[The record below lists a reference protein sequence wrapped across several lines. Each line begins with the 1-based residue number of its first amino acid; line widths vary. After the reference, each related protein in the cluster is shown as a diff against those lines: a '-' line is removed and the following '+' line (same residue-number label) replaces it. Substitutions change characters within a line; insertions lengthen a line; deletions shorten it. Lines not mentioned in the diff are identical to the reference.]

1 MSDTKAYDYAIFI
14 GRFQPLHLGHEAIIR
29 KAFEI
34 AKTPLIFVGSATASR
49 SLRNPF
55 TFEERKIMISRAL
68 QDIIRDL
75 DAEDEREFDWRI
87 QGISD
92 SAYNFHDWLIRV
104 KKDITRITQE
114 DHIDNPRIAL
124 LGHYKDDTSY
134 YLNYFPEYD
143 FIPVDTMEGG
153 IGSTAIREEIFGHE
167 HPGYL
172 MKYCSLAVRNYIL
185 DMWMAA
191 YPGTSKTPASEA
203 YDSLLQEYSFIT
215 TYKNRWATAPFPP
228 TFVTTDAVV
237 ICLGH
242 VLVIKRGRYPGKGQ
256 YALPGGFLD
265 QMESIQNGCIR
276 ELKEETK
283 IDTSK
288 RILENSIQNN
298 HVFDHPL
305 RDPRGRTITHA
316 FLFDLDA
323 TILPRIEA
331 ADDASEAMWMP
342 LQDVLMEKEDQ
353 FFNDHAQIIR
363 YFVNRLR

>member
-1 MSDTKAYDYAIFI
+1 MSDKKYDYAVFI

-34 AKTPLIFVGSATASR
+34 SDHVLIVVGSSTASR

-55 TFEERKIMISRAL
+55 SFEERKAMI
-68 QDIIRDL
+68 
-75 DAEDEREFDWRI
+75 EDSLEGMGLPRKRLPATI
-87 QGISD
+87 LPLAD
-92 SAYNFHDWLIRV
+92 SAYNFHDWLVRV
-104 KKDITRITQE
+104 KTLINTTAKNLPTR
-114 DHIDNPRIAL
+114 HYNPPRIAL

-153 IGSTAIREEIFGHE
+153 IGATKIRER
-167 HPGYL
+167 YL
-172 MKYCSLAVRNYIL
+172 EGNGGCMGPAMKYCS
-185 DMWMAA
+185 
-191 YPGTSKTPASEA
+191 K
-203 YDSLLQEYSFIT
+203 T
-215 TYKNRWATAPFPP
+215 TYDFLLEWIKSAEYEALHAEYDFIQNYKKQWSAAPYPP

-242 VLVIKRGRYPGKGQ
+242 VLVIKRGRHPGKGQ
-256 YALPGGFLD
+256 YALPGGFLE
-265 QMESIQNGCIR
+265 QMETIQSGCIR

-283 IDTSK
+283 IDSSK
-288 RILENSIQNN
+288 RILENSIRDE

-323 TILPRIEA
+323 TMLPSIQA
-331 ADDASEAMWMP
+331 ADDASEVVWMP
-342 LQDVLMEKEDQ
+342 LQDLTEKENQ
-353 FFNDHAQIIR
+353 FFLDHAQIIR

>member
-1 MSDTKAYDYAIFI
+1 MSDTPKYDFAVFI
-14 GRFQPLHLGHEAIIR
+14 GRFQPLHRGHEAIIR

-34 AKTPLIFVGSATASR
+34 SNTPLILVGSSTASR

-55 TFEERKIMISRAL
+55 SYEERYYMIHNACKE
-68 QDIIRDL
+68 IVKDL
-75 DAEDEREFDWRI
+75 GKGSVHAPSPI
-87 QGISD
+87 VQAVPD
-92 SAYNFHDWLIRV
+92 SAYNFHNWLIRV
-104 KKDITRITQE
+104 KKLIAISITMVK
-114 DHIDNPRIAL
+114 NPKIAL

-143 FIPVDTMEGG
+143 FIPVETQEGG
-153 IGSTAIREEIFGHE
+153 VGATEIREEIFGHK

-172 MKYCSLAVRNYIL
+172 MKYCSTSVRSWIL
-185 DMWMAA
+185 DEWMAA
-191 YPGTSKTPASEA
+191 YPGQPNTPASEA
-203 YDSLLQEYSFIT
+203 YDSLMQEYNFIEM
-215 TYKNRWATAPFPP
+215 YKNRWATAPFPP

-242 VLVIKRGRYPGKGQ
+242 VLVIKRGRHPGKGQ
-256 YALPGGFLD
+256 YALPGGFLE
-265 QMESIQNGCIR
+265 QMETIQYGCIR

-283 IDTSK
+283 IDVSK
-288 RILENSIQNN
+288 GILENSIHAQN
-298 HVFDHPL
+298 VFDHPL

-316 FLFDLDA
+316 FLFDLNLKE
-323 TILPRIEA
+323 LPSVEA
-331 ADDASEAMWMP
+331 ADDASEVMWMP

>member
-1 MSDTKAYDYAIFI
+1 MSDAKYDFAVFI
-14 GRFQPLHLGHEAIIR
+14 GRFQPIHLGHEAIIR

-34 AKTPLIFVGSATASR
+34 SNHVIILVGSSTASR

-55 TFEERKIMISRAL
+55 SFAERKEMISA
-68 QDIIRDL
+68 
-75 DAEDEREFDWRI
+75 AI
-87 QGISD
+87 QNMTGSHPKWIPATILPVAD
-92 SAYNFHDWLIRV
+92 SAYNFHDWLVRV
-104 KKDITRITQE
+104 KTIINTTAENLPYR
-114 DHIDNPRIAL
+114 HYNPPCIAL

-143 FIPVDTMEGG
+143 FIPVETMEDG
-153 IGSTAIREEIFGHE
+153 ISSTAIREEILGRE
-167 HPGYL
+167 HPGFL
-172 MKYCSLAVRNYIL
+172 MKYCSMAVRSYIL
-185 DMWMAA
+185 DTWMAA
-191 YPGTSKTPASEA
+191 QPGNPKTAASEV
-203 YDSLLQEYSFIT
+203 YDTLMQEYSYIK

-237 ICLGH
+237 VALGH
-242 VLVIKRGRYPGKGQ
+242 VLVIKRGRHPGKGL

-283 IDTSK
+283 IDTNK
-288 RILENSIQNN
+288 RILENSIRDE

-316 FLFDLDA
+316 YLFDLDVTA
-323 TILPRIEA
+323 LPRIEA
-331 ADDASEAMWMP
+331 ADDASEAVWIP
-342 LQDVLMEKEDQ
+342 LQDLEVIEDR

-363 YFVNRLR
+363 YFIARLS

>member
-1 MSDTKAYDYAIFI
+1 MSDTKKYDYAVFI
-14 GRFQPLHLGHEAIIR
+14 GRFQPLHRGHEAIIN

-34 AKTPLIFVGSATASR
+34 SNHTLIIVGSSTASR

-55 TFEERKIMISRAL
+55 TFEERKTMIELAI
-68 QDIIRDL
+68 QDMTKSHPKWL
-75 DAEDEREFDWRI
+75 PATVLPLA
-87 QGISD
+87 D

-104 KKDITRITQE
+104 KTL
-114 DHIDNPRIAL
+114 IDTTAKNLPLPHSNPPRIAL

-153 IGSTAIREEIFGHE
+153 IGATAIREEIFGHE

-172 MKYCSLAVRNYIL
+172 MKYCSLAVRNWIT
-185 DMWMAA
+185 DTWMAA
-191 YPGTSKTPASEA
+191 YPGNPKSPASRV
-203 YDSLLQEYSFIT
+203 YDELLQEYDFIK

-237 ICLGH
+237 VALGH
-242 VLVIKRGRYPGKGQ
+242 VLVIKRGRHPGKGL

-265 QMESIQNGCIR
+265 QMETIQNGCIR
-276 ELKEETK
+276 ELKEETS

-288 RILENSIQNN
+288 RILENSIRDE

-316 FLFDLDA
+316 YLFDLDVPR
-323 TILPRIEA
+323 LPVIDA
-331 ADDASEAMWMP
+331 ADDASEAMWIP
-342 LQDVLMEKEDQ
+342 LQDLESIEDR
-353 FFNDHAQIIR
+353 FFNDHAQIIK
-363 YFVNRLR
+363 YFLNRMR